1 MSKNVLLIDDE
12 KLVTKSLQKLLNQ
25 EGYNAIAVNSV
36 AFALRKI
43 KNIDF
48 DLIVSDIRMPGVGG
62 VEGLQKIRSTLL
74 RLDKPAVPEIL
85 MTGYKDLDK
94 YEEAVSL
101 DVAMFI
107 YKPFDNDKFLE
118 IVKKFF

>member
-85 MTGYKDLDK
+85 MTGYTDLDK
-94 YEEAVSL
+94 YEEAMSL
-101 DVAMFI
+101 DVAMYI

-118 IVKKFF
+118 IVKRFF

>member
-12 KLVTKSLQKLLNQ
+12 KLITKSLQKLLNQ

-36 AFALRKI
+36 ALALRKI

-48 DLIVSDIRMPGVGG
+48 GLIVSDIRMPGVGG
-62 VEGLQKIRSTLL
+62 VEGLQKIRSTLQ

-94 YEEAVSL
+94 YEEAMSL

-118 IVKKFF
+118 IVKRFF

>member
-12 KLVTKSLQKLLNQ
+12 KLITKSLQKLLNQ

-48 DLIVSDIRMPGVGG
+48 GLIVSDIRMPGVGG
-62 VEGLQKIRSTLL
+62 VEGLQKIRSTLQ

-94 YEEAVSL
+94 YEEAMSL
-101 DVAMFI
+101 DVARFI

>member
-12 KLVTKSLQKLLNQ
+12 KLVTKSLQKLLNK

-48 DLIVSDIRMPGVGG
+48 DLIVSDISMPGVGG
-62 VEGLQKIRSTLL
+62 IEGIQKIRSTLQ

-94 YEEAVSL
+94 YEEAMKL
-101 DVAMFI
+101 DVAMYI
-107 YKPFDNDKFLE
+107 YKPFDNNKFLE
-118 IVKKFF
+118 IVKRFF

>member
-62 VEGLQKIRSTLL
+62 VEGLQKIRSTLQK
-74 RLDKPAVPEIL
+74 LDKPAVPEIL
-85 MTGYKDLDK
+85 MTAYRDLDK
-94 YEEAVSL
+94 YEEAMNL

-118 IVKKFF
+118 IVKRFI

>member
-12 KLVTKSLQKLLNQ
+12 KLITKSLQKLLNQ
-25 EGYNAIAVNSV
+25 AGYNAIAVNSV

-62 VEGLQKIRSTLL
+62 IEGLQKIRSTLQ

-85 MTGYKDLDK
+85 MTGYKDFDK
-94 YEEAVSL
+94 YEEAMNL
-101 DVAMFI
+101 DVAMYI